1 MLLTQTETQTETL
14 MTSQK
19 QQRILVLCTGNSA
32 RSIMAE
38 ALFNSVGSAYFNAV
52 SAGRQPTGKVHP
64 FAIQQ
69 LSQLTLNETPRSKS
83 WDEFAMSDSPDID
96 IVVTVCSNA
105 ANEICPAFPGQVNVV
120 HWGLPD
126 TAAVDGSDKEKQ
138 RAFSQCF
145 DFFGR
150 RISELVEKLN
160 SDETASAYSQMV
172 KMEKLFSSDPS
183 VYTAEESVSAVI

>member
-1 MLLTQTETQTETL
+1 MLTQPEEST
-14 MTSQK
+14 QK

-38 ALFNSVGSAYFNAV
+38 ALFNSVGSAYFDAV
-52 SAGRQPTGKVHP
+52 SAGSQPTGRVNP

-69 LSQLTLNETPRSKS
+69 LSQLTLREEPRSKS
-83 WDEFAMSDSPDID
+83 WDEFATIDSLDID

-105 ANEICPAFPGQVNVV
+105 ANEVCPAFPGQANVV

-126 TAAVDGSDKEKQ
+126 PAAVEGSDSQKQ

-150 RISELVEKLN
+150 CISELVEKLRN
-160 SDETASAYSQMV
+160 EPSADPYALML
-172 KMEKLFSSDPS
+172 KMESKFSSSSS
-183 VYTAEESVSAVI
+183 VYAGQESAHAVL